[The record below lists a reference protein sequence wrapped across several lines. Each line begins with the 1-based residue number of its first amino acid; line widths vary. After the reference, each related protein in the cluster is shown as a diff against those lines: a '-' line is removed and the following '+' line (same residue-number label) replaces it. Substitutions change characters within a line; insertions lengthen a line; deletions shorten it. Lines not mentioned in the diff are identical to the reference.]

1 LASFRSRSDQLTEGD
16 VDPTPQPTLTLT
28 VTQAAELLGLS
39 RNAAYQAIERKELP
53 ALRFGRRL
61 VVPRAAIERLL
72 AEATP

>member
-1 LASFRSRSDQLTEGD
+1 MEATKQTM
-16 VDPTPQPTLTLT
+16 T
-28 VTQAAELLGLS
+28 VTEAAELLGLS
-39 RNAAYQAIERKELP
+39 RNAAYAAIERREIP